1 LQANIHKEIISILK
15 KYWGHES
22 FRPLQKEIILSV
34 IEQKDTLALL
44 PTGGGKSICF
54 QVPALVLGG
63 TCLVISP
70 LIALMN
76 DQVQNIK
83 KRGISAVAITSA
95 MSQKEIDISLNN
107 AALGHVQFIY
117 VSPERLQNEN
127 FQKKLSF
134 LPITLIAVDE
144 AHCVSQWG
152 YDFRPSYLNIA
163 QIKNYFDKV
172 SIIALTASATK
183 FVVEDIQ
190 QKLEFKNQ
198 QIFRQ
203 SFSRKNLRY
212 VVQEE
217 DDKLKRLFKIIQ
229 NIGGSG
235 IIYVRNRKMTED
247 LAKLLQQSKLTAAAY
262 HAGLQFTTRQTIQ
275 QNWINNSIQIVC
287 ATNAFGMGIDKPD
300 VRFVVHLDLPDSL
313 EAYFQEAGR
322 AGRDG
327 QTAYSTI
334 LFNKQDQQKLMD
346 NFNLS
351 YPSLD
356 VIKHYYNAIC
366 NYYQIAVNSGAG
378 TVVDFQIEAI
388 CKSYNLQSI
397 ILFNCIKFLEKE
409 NYLSFID
416 TGYEPAKVMF
426 VANKDDVYNF
436 QLKFPKFEP
445 IIKGLLRTYGGIFEN
460 YVHIQEKDLSYKIKQ
475 PVSAVLEQLDL
486 LDKQKLLSFIP
497 QTSIP
502 KLVFVNNRV
511 SSNFLHFDEKN
522 YSLLKQ
528 NHLNRIN
535 SVIDYTNNKNICRNT
550 QLLIYFNE
558 FDYQDCNY
566 CDVCISKKPKD
577 FVSVK
582 QAILKQLQ
590 KDPTTLPLL
599 LDGLKKY
606 NSKTVI
612 QAFNE
617 LMDDGKLAQN
627 ENIYYL
633 KTK

>member
-1 LQANIHKEIISILK
+1 MQANIHKEIIDILK

-22 FRPLQKEIILSV
+22 FRPLQEDIILSV
-34 IEQKDTLALL
+34 LQQKDTLALL

-76 DQVQNIK
+76 DQVQNLK

-117 VSPERLQNEN
+117 VSPERFQNET

-163 QIKNYFDKV
+163 QIRNFFDKV

-190 QKLEFKNQ
+190 NKLEFKGQ

-203 SFSRKNLRY
+203 SFNRKNLRY

-217 DDKLKRLFKIIQ
+217 DDKIKRLFKIIQ

-247 LAKLLQQSKLTAAAY
+247 LAKLLQQSKITAAAY

-275 QNWINNSIQIVC
+275 QNWINSSIQIVC

-334 LFNKQDQQKLMD
+334 LFNKQDQQKLID

-366 NYYQIAVNSGAG
+366 NYYQIAMNSGAG

-426 VANKDDVYNF
+426 IAHKDDVYNF
-436 QLKFPKFEP
+436 QIKFPKFEP
-445 IIKGLLRTYGGIFEN
+445 IVKGLLRTYGGIFEN
-460 YVHIQEKDLSYKIKQ
+460 YVHINEKDLSYKIKQ
-475 PVSAVLEQLDL
+475 PVSAVLELLYL

-497 QTSIP
+497 QSSIP
-502 KLVFVNNRV
+502 KVVFVNNRV
-511 SSNFLHFDEKN
+511 SSNFIEFDKKN

-528 NHLNRIN
+528 NHLDRIN
-535 SVIDYTNNKNICRNT
+535 SVIDYTNNTTVCRNT

-577 FVSVK
+577 FVTVK
-582 QAILKQLQ
+582 HAILKTLE
-590 KDPTTLPLL
+590 KEAHTLPKLL
-599 LDGLKKY
+599 EDLKKY
-606 NSKTVI
+606 NSETVI

-617 LMDDGKLAQN
+617 LMDDGKLGQN
-627 ENIYYL
+627 ENIFYL
-633 KTK
+633 KIK

>member
-1 LQANIHKEIISILK
+1 
-15 KYWGHES
+15 
-22 FRPLQKEIILSV
+22 
-34 IEQKDTLALL
+34 
-44 PTGGGKSICF
+44 
-54 QVPALVLGG
+54 
-63 TCLVISP
+63 
-70 LIALMN
+70 
-76 DQVQNIK
+76 
-83 KRGISAVAITSA
+83 
-95 MSQKEIDISLNN
+95 
-107 AALGHVQFIY
+107 
-117 VSPERLQNEN
+117 
-127 FQKKLSF
+127 
-134 LPITLIAVDE
+134 
-144 AHCVSQWG
+144 
-152 YDFRPSYLNIA
+152 
-163 QIKNYFDKV
+163 
-172 SIIALTASATK
+172 
-183 FVVEDIQ
+183 
-190 QKLEFKNQ
+190 
-198 QIFRQ
+198 
-203 SFSRKNLRY
+203 
-212 VVQEE
+212 
-217 DDKLKRLFKIIQ
+217 
-229 NIGGSG
+229 
-235 IIYVRNRKMTED
+235 
-247 LAKLLQQSKLTAAAY
+247 
-262 HAGLQFTTRQTIQ
+262 
-275 QNWINNSIQIVC
+275 
-287 ATNAFGMGIDKPD
+287 
-300 VRFVVHLDLPDSL
+300 
-313 EAYFQEAGR
+313 
-322 AGRDG
+322 
-327 QTAYSTI
+327 
-334 LFNKQDQQKLMD
+334 
-346 NFNLS
+346 
-351 YPSLD
+351 
-356 VIKHYYNAIC
+356 
-366 NYYQIAVNSGAG
+366 
-378 TVVDFQIEAI
+378 
-388 CKSYNLQSI
+388 
-397 ILFNCIKFLEKE
+397 
-409 NYLSFID
+409 
-416 TGYEPAKVMF
+416 MF

-599 LDGLKKY
+599 IDGLKKY